1 MGGIE
6 VQVTEQGP
14 AKFEAVLVTPDG
26 ASVRLSREDR
36 SEIQELAFR
45 EVLRTEVRPLP
56 AGAIRVRVPMHADGF
71 GARNEE
77 VAHAVAQRILA

>member
-1 MGGIE
+1 MTGIE
-6 VQVTEQGP
+6 VQATEQGP

-26 ASVRLSREDR
+26 ACVWLLREDR
-36 SEIQELAFR
+36 SEIQERAFR
-45 EVLRTEVRPLP
+45 EVLHTEVRPLP
-56 AGAIRVRVPMHADGF
+56 AGAIRFRLPLYADGF